1 MNGWRV
7 VIISDQII
15 VRSYNGSDAW
25 KPSME
30 LSVPSSI
37 IAAMSGVPAAGLP
50 VPHIAGVPTTP
61 QEPMPGVVSFKLCLV
76 CSM

>member
-37 IAAMSGVPAAGLP
+37 IAAMTGTPAVGALP
-50 VPHIAGVPTTP
+50 IPQIGGVPTTP
-61 QEPMPGVVSFKLCLV
+61 HDPMPGVVGLNCVHEL
-76 CSM
+76 